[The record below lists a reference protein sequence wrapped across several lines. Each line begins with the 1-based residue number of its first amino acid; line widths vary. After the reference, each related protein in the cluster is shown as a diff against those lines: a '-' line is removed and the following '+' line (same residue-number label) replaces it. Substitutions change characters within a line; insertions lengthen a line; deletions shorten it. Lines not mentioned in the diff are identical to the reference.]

1 MPTQPVTSPTGLLLL
16 TAAERA
22 VLRQTMPADQP
33 LLTAAVQQA
42 DGMTPFLHQLADLLR
57 TGQSDAAL
65 TQLDAALAPVAA
77 LDANADGL
85 GTALRDLTSAWLTL
99 AHLCPDG
106 VLSATVLTDPAALR
120 TVAEA
125 AEAVS
130 EQAQEIGLR
139 AADRAR
145 LLAERMRG

>member
-1 MPTQPVTSPTGLLLL
+1 MTTREPTAPLVLL

-22 VLRQTMPADQP
+22 AVRQTLPADQP
-33 LLTAAVQQA
+33 LLAAAVQQA
-42 DGMTPFLHQLADLLR
+42 DGMTPFLHQLAELLR
-57 TGQSDAAL
+57 TGHADAAL

-85 GTALRDLTSAWLTL
+85 TTALRDLTTAWCTL
-99 AHLCPDG
+99 ARLCPDG
-106 VLSATVLTDPAALR
+106 ILPVTVLTDPAAMR

-125 AEAVS
+125 AEIIS
-130 EQAQEIGLR
+130 EQAQEINLR

-145 LLAERMRG
+145 LLDQRIQR